1 MWCSLLLMLVP
12 VVTSFPVLWDMP
24 EVTPISYQD
33 FYSQIHHRQEQMPAS
48 VIVID
53 VPVQDVTSASVPAT
67 LATDVPVTSVPLV
80 TDTYAVPTTTMEM
93 YGLSL
98 SAAVATTDVVD
109 HFLTD
114 FLEEES
120 AEYSMSSVN
129 TLASELV
136 SKTTAPSEYFAVNT
150 SQTGSTE
157 STANCYQ
164 LVLGSPLSIVT
175 MALLSAGN
183 FSVYFSSLFLCSLFL
198 VCFASLYA
206 AMRRL

>member
-1 MWCSLLLMLVP
+1 MWCALLLLLVP
-12 VVTSFPVLWDMP
+12 AVASFPVLWDMP
-24 EVTPISYQD
+24 EMTPISYQD
-33 FYSQIHHRQEQMPAS
+33 FYSQIHHKQDPIPAS

-53 VPVQDVTSASVPAT
+53 VPAPDVSSASVPVT
-67 LATDVPVTSVPLV
+67 LDTVAPDTFVPLV
-80 TDTYAVPTTTMEM
+80 TDTYADPTSTMKM
-93 YGLSL
+93 YDLSL

-114 FLEEES
+114 FLGEES

-136 SKTTAPSEYFAVNT
+136 SETTALSEYFAVNT
-150 SQTGSTE
+150 SQSGSTE
-157 STANCYQ
+157 LTANCYQ

-183 FSVYFSSLFLCSLFL
+183 VDIFSSSLCSLFL